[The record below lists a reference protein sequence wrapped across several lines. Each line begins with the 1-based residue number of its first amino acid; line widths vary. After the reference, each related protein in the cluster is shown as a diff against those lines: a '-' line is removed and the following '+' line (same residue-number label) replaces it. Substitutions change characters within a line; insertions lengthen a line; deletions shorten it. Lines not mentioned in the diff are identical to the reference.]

1 MPIRRKSS
9 IEKKYYET
17 IGQGLLF
24 GHDNLRFKTVNLPQ
38 KQRLTN
44 LCKKFSIKQ
53 IDQSNPFFFTLFLRS
68 LILIRTSSIILLLF
82 SQVIM
87 VQF

>member
-9 IEKKYYET
+9 IYKKYYES

-24 GHDNLRFKTVNLPQ
+24 GHDNLNFKTVNLPK

-44 LCKKFSIKQ
+44 LCKKFGIK
-53 IDQSNPFFFTLFLRS
+53 
-68 LILIRTSSIILLLF
+68 LIIQTNQNLLN
-82 SQVIM
+82 VITIS
-87 VQF
+87 

>member
-9 IEKKYYET
+9 IEKKYHET

-38 KQRLTN
+38 KQCFKN
-44 LCKKFSIKQ
+44 LCKTFNIKQ
-53 IDQSNPFFFTLFLRS
+53 IKESNPVFYKVIS
-68 LILIRTSSIILLLF
+68 LS
-82 SQVIM
+82 
-87 VQF
+87 

>member
-24 GHDNLRFKTVNLPQ
+24 GHDNLRFKTVNLP
-38 KQRLTN
+38 KRQRLRS

-53 IDQSNPFFFTLFLRS
+53 IDQSSRVFFKVIS
-68 LILIRTSSIILLLF
+68 LS
-82 SQVIM
+82 
-87 VQF
+87 

>member
-1 MPIRRKSS
+1 MPIRKKSS

-24 GHDNLRFKTVNLPQ
+24 GHDNLRFKTVNLPK
-38 KQRLTN
+38 KQRFKN

-53 IDQSNPFFFTLFLRS
+53 IDQSNSVFFR
-68 LILIRTSSIILLLF
+68 LIRLS
-82 SQVIM
+82 
-87 VQF
+87 

>member
-9 IEKKYYET
+9 IEKKYYES

-38 KQRLTN
+38 RQRLRS

-53 IDQSNPFFFTLFLRS
+53 IDQSNSVFFR
-68 LILIRTSSIILLLF
+68 LIRLS
-82 SQVIM
+82 
-87 VQF
+87 

>member
-17 IGQGLLF
+17 IGRGLLF

-38 KQRLTN
+38 RQRLRS

-53 IDQSNPFFFTLFLRS
+53 IDQSNSVFFR
-68 LILIRTSSIILLLF
+68 LIRLS
-82 SQVIM
+82 
-87 VQF
+87 

>member
-24 GHDNLRFKTVNLPQ
+24 GHDNLRFKTVNLP
-38 KQRLTN
+38 KRQRFVN
-44 LCKKFSIKQ
+44 LCKKFSLKQ
-53 IDQSNPFFFTLFLRS
+53 IDQSNSFFLK
-68 LILIRTSSIILLLF
+68 
-82 SQVIM
+82 VIKIS
-87 VQF
+87 

>member
-9 IEKKYYET
+9 IYKKYYES

-24 GHDNLRFKTVNLPQ
+24 GHDNLSFKTVNLPK

-44 LCKKFSIKQ
+44 LCKKFSIKIIIQ
-53 IDQSNPFFFTLFLRS
+53 TNQNFLN
-68 LILIRTSSIILLLF
+68 
-82 SQVIM
+82 VIKI
-87 VQF
+87 

>member
-17 IGQGLLF
+17 IGQKLLF

-38 KQRLTN
+38 RQRFIN
-44 LCKKFSIKQ
+44 LCKKFNIKQ
-53 IDQSNPFFFTLFLRS
+53 INQSNQVFFRV
-68 LILIRTSSIILLLF
+68 IRL
-82 SQVIM
+82 V
-87 VQF
+87 

>member
-9 IEKKYYET
+9 IEKKYYEA

-38 KQRLTN
+38 RQRFIS

-53 IDQSNPFFFTLFLRS
+53 INRSNQTFIKVFS
-68 LILIRTSSIILLLF
+68 L
-82 SQVIM
+82 
-87 VQF
+87 

>member
-9 IEKKYYET
+9 IDKKYYEN

-24 GHDNLRFKTVNLPQ
+24 GHDNLKFKTVNLPK

-44 LCKKFSIKQ
+44 LCKKFSLKIIINTK
-53 IDQSNPFFFTLFLRS
+53 SNFLKVIELF
-68 LILIRTSSIILLLF
+68 
-82 SQVIM
+82 
-87 VQF
+87 

>member
-9 IEKKYYET
+9 IYKKYYES

-24 GHDNLRFKTVNLPQ
+24 GHDNLNFKTVNLPK

-44 LCKKFSIKQ
+44 ICKKFSIKLIIQ
-53 IDQSNPFFFTLFLRS
+53 NKQNFLN
-68 LILIRTSSIILLLF
+68 
-82 SQVIM
+82 VIKIS
-87 VQF
+87 

>member
-9 IEKKYYET
+9 IYKKYYES

-24 GHDNLRFKTVNLPQ
+24 GHDNLNFKTVNLPK

-44 LCKKFSIKQ
+44 LCKKFGIK
-53 IDQSNPFFFTLFLRS
+53 
-68 LILIRTSSIILLLF
+68 IIIQTNQNLLNVF
-82 SQVIM
+82 KIS
-87 VQF
+87 

>member
-9 IEKKYYET
+9 IEKKYYEA

-38 KQRLTN
+38 RQRLRS

-53 IDQSNPFFFTLFLRS
+53 IDQSNSVFFR
-68 LILIRTSSIILLLF
+68 LIRLS
-82 SQVIM
+82 
-87 VQF
+87 

>member
-24 GHDNLRFKTVNLPQ
+24 GHDNLHFKTVNLP
-38 KQRLTN
+38 KRQRLIN
-44 LCKKFSIKQ
+44 LCKKFSLKQ
-53 IDQSNPFFFTLFLRS
+53 IDQSNSFFLKVITLS
-68 LILIRTSSIILLLF
+68 
-82 SQVIM
+82 
-87 VQF
+87 

>member
-24 GHDNLRFKTVNLPQ
+24 GHDNLPFKTVNLP
-38 KQRLTN
+38 KRQRLKN
-44 LCKKFSIKQ
+44 LCKKFSLKQ
-53 IDQSNPFFFTLFLRS
+53 IDQSNPVFFR
-68 LILIRTSSIILLLF
+68 LIRLS
-82 SQVIM
+82 
-87 VQF
+87 

>member
-9 IEKKYYET
+9 IYKKYYES

-24 GHDNLRFKTVNLPQ
+24 GHDNLNFKTVNLPK

-44 LCKKFSIKQ
+44 LCKKFSIK
-53 IDQSNPFFFTLFLRS
+53 
-68 LILIRTSSIILLLF
+68 LIIQTNQNLLN
-82 SQVIM
+82 VIKIS
-87 VQF
+87 

>member
-9 IEKKYYET
+9 IEKKYYES

-24 GHDNLRFKTVNLPQ
+24 GHDNLHFKTVNLPQ
-38 KQRLTN
+38 RQRLMS

-53 IDQSNPFFFTLFLRS
+53 IDQSNPVFFR
-68 LILIRTSSIILLLF
+68 IIRLS
-82 SQVIM
+82 
-87 VQF
+87 

>member
-24 GHDNLRFKTVNLPQ
+24 GHDNLHFKTVNLPQ
-38 KQRLTN
+38 RQRFIS

-53 IDQSNPFFFTLFLRS
+53 IDQSNSVFFR
-68 LILIRTSSIILLLF
+68 LIRLS
-82 SQVIM
+82 
-87 VQF
+87 

>member
-9 IEKKYYET
+9 IEKKYYEA

-24 GHDNLRFKTVNLPQ
+24 GHDNLPFKTINLPQ
-38 KQRLTN
+38 RQRFIS

-53 IDQSNPFFFTLFLRS
+53 INQSNQTFIKVFS
-68 LILIRTSSIILLLF
+68 LS
-82 SQVIM
+82 
-87 VQF
+87 

>member
-9 IEKKYYET
+9 IEKKYYEA

-38 KQRLTN
+38 RQRFIS

-53 IDQSNPFFFTLFLRS
+53 INQSNQTFIKVFS
-68 LILIRTSSIILLLF
+68 LS
-82 SQVIM
+82 
-87 VQF
+87 

>member
-9 IEKKYYET
+9 IEKKYFET

-24 GHDNLRFKTVNLPQ
+24 GHDNIHFKTVNLPQ

-44 LCKKFSIKQ
+44 ICKVFSVKI
-53 IDQSNPFFFTLFLRS
+53 IIQSKPSFLR
-68 LILIRTSSIILLLF
+68 
-82 SQVIM
+82 VINLR
-87 VQF
+87 

>member
-24 GHDNLRFKTVNLPQ
+24 GHDNLHFKTVNLPQ
-38 KQRLTN
+38 RQRFIN

-53 IDQSNPFFFTLFLRS
+53 INQSNQTFIKVFS
-68 LILIRTSSIILLLF
+68 LS
-82 SQVIM
+82 
-87 VQF
+87 